1 MASLLGHCHG
11 EKTKSEAQHFVKSD
25 EQWRACSV
33 IAMARKSK
41 ITSNTCEEIIAPKA
55 QATWDCAIISQRI
68 LVSKFKIAHYA
79 LTPREGHRKQ
89 AELVSVQNISK
100 QDLEHFVCFTTEKN
114 KNIGHLYPK
123 VLMFNGKNADVLH
136 REFRCFLA

>member
-1 MASLLGHCHG
+1 
-11 EKTKSEAQHFVKSD
+11 
-25 EQWRACSV
+25 
-33 IAMARKSK
+33 MARKSK
-41 ITSNTCEEIIAPKA
+41 MTSNTCEEIITPKA
-55 QATWDCAIISQRI
+55 QAMLDCAIISQRI

-100 QDLEHFVCFTTEKN
+100 QDLGHFVCFTTGKN

-123 VLMFNGKNADVLH
+123 VPMFNGKNADVLH
-136 REFRCFLA
+136 